1 MRSFFTKFLSTVTAF
16 VTLGAMASSS
26 IMNTAYADSILLG
39 DSNGDNAVTYG
50 DASAVLQ
57 YLSGSINPTAKQV
70 TCMDANQDYVIDR
83 TDYIIINYWV
93 SSGIANNTTNLMVN
107 KPLYTKPN
115 FEQRNYY
122 RHDCSSSN
130 PASYTPYT
138 LGNPTITSNINDIN
152 MDEIRTSTDSP
163 DYENLNVVKISDS
176 SGMIASGFLITE
188 HIVATA
194 AHAVYS
200 NNQFATNVTVNIYNE
215 QGEAIPQNLL
225 KSASASKIHIPEK
238 YVTETGDYK
247 DNYDYA
253 LIYVTEDLT
262 DVDNYVIK
270 PFYLGVAT
278 NEFMDTN
285 NNLTTSG
292 FRIADSAVKRYY
304 GTGSVRNIYNVFNNN
319 IGCNDFNLRM
329 YSEGFSIGGKS
340 GGAVYRDT
348 VFSSQAVRSVLGI
361 VTGSTNPSS
370 GGDTWS
376 DRITPTLLRFYI
388 SNPNLT

>member
-1 MRSFFTKFLSTVTAF
+1 MKSLFSRVISTLIACATGGTLLSSAITKTTYA
-16 VTLGAMASSS
+16 TS
-26 IMNTAYADSILLG
+26 IILG
-39 DSNGDNAVTYG
+39 DVNGDNAVTYS

-57 YLSGSINPTAKQV
+57 YLSGNINPTAQQV

-93 SSGIANNTTNLMVN
+93 SSGIANNTTNLTVN
-107 KPLYTKPN
+107 KSLYTKPN
-115 FEQRNYY
+115 FEQRVYY
-122 RHDCSSSN
+122 RHDCASSN
-130 PASYTPYT
+130 PASYTSYT
-138 LGNPTITSNINDIN
+138 LGNPTITSNIDEID
-152 MDEIRTSTDSP
+152 MDELRTSTDSP
-163 DYENLNVVKISDS
+163 DYENLNVVNISDS
-176 SGMIASGFLITE
+176 SGTIASGFLVTK
-188 HIVATA
+188 HIVATT

-238 YVTETGDYK
+238 YITETGNYK

-262 DVDNYVIK
+262 DVDDYVIK

-278 NEFMDTN
+278 NEFMDTSS
-285 NNLTTSG
+285 NLTTSG
-292 FRIADSAVKRYY
+292 FRIVNSSVKRYY
-304 GTGSVRNIYNVFNNN
+304 GTGPVRNIYNVFNNN

-376 DRITPTLLRFYI
+376 DRITPTLLRFYL